1 MSSKDFVE
9 KIILFKLNKFYF
21 FLKEKYKTKNEHQ
34 PNNQN
39 QDKVDNRVEIEEI
52 LPALKY
58 VLEEIYDLIKK
69 APFHFFFELVKTSIF
84 LLMIKSFLLK
94 CCTFLYNK
102 LFKKISLIK
111 QNDFDVVKELSTTHD
126 FIATMNKYQ
135 FSLEKN
141 SNKRD
146 VKENED
152 ILLLLGKEACRKEAN
167 KKTKNYGHELRG
179 CCMCKRKLLQ
189 LKQLGESLKATEC
202 GHVFCLKCTNKLHDK
217 LIHTH
222 FPCPVCAHP
231 LMHENGIVCIS
242 NLYL

>member
-1 MSSKDFVE
+1 
-9 KIILFKLNKFYF
+9 
-21 FLKEKYKTKNEHQ
+21 
-34 PNNQN
+34 
-39 QDKVDNRVEIEEI
+39 VEIEEI
-52 LPALKY
+52 YPALKY
-58 VLEEIYDLIKK
+58 VIEEIYDLIKI
-69 APFHFFFELVKTSIF
+69 APFRSLYELVKTSIC
-84 LLMIKSFLLK
+84 LLAIKSFLLN
-94 CCTFLYNK
+94 CCTYLFDK

-111 QNDFDVVKELSTTHD
+111 QNDFDVVKELNTTHD

-135 FSLEKN
+135 LSTEKK
-141 SNKRD
+141 NKKDD

-222 FPCPVCAHP
+222 FHCPVCAHP
-231 LMHENGIVCIS
+231 LMQNNGIVCIS